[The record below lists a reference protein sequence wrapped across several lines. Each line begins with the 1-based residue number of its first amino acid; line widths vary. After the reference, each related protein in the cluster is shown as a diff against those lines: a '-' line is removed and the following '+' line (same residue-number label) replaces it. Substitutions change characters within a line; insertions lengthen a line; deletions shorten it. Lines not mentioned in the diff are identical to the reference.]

1 MAKAKEDKSFS
12 YNIESYIGS
21 LKESTT
27 HDWAKA
33 VLRMSWNDNP
43 VTLDIRSV
51 NMAQKRIGK
60 GISLSN
66 EEVDKLVS
74 ILLDEGYGTMEDL
87 ENAIKKKR
95 NFFSI
100 ANEIDDMLDDGMYN
114 IDIK

>member
-1 MAKAKEDKSFS
+1 MKNDDKSFT
-12 YNIESYIGS
+12 YNIEEYIGS

-33 VLRMSWNDNP
+33 VLRISWNENP
-43 VTLDIRSV
+43 STIDIRSV

-74 ILLDEGYGTMEDL
+74 ILLENDFGTIDDL
-87 ENAIKKKR
+87 EKALKKKR
-95 NFFSI
+95 SFFK
-100 ANEIDDMLDDGMYN
+100 IDDEYESDEEYT
-114 IDIK
+114 IEIT